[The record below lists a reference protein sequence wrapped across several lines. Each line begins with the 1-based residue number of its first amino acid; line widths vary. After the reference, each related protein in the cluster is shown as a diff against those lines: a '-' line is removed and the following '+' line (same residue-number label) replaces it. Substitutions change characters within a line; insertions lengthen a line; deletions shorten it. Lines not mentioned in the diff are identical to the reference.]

1 MDELKETQPKKKGT
15 SKSKKQNEDVVI
27 ENGDAIK
34 ETNSVEEAQKP
45 EPKVEEETSTD
56 AKVEEAKVDKN
67 EEPKVEEA
75 PADSKVEE
83 AKADKKEEPK
93 VEEAPKPEQVK
104 PDEVQKTDIEKED
117 KKEKSARK
125 SVPSTS
131 ELRKMRKFNES
142 IFRFDDGFACT
153 ATSTRI
159 AESKHKKWLD
169 GE

>member
-15 SKSKKQNEDVVI
+15 PKSKKQNEDIVI

-34 ETNSVEEAQKP
+34 ETNPVEEAQKP
-45 EPKVEEETSTD
+45 EQKVEEAPVDTDKKVEEAPVD
-56 AKVEEAKVDKN
+56 AKVEEAPN
-67 EEPKVEEA
+67 
-75 PADSKVEE
+75 
-83 AKADKKEEPK
+83 
-93 VEEAPKPEQVK
+93 PEQVK
-104 PDEVQKTDIEKED
+104 PAEVQKTDGEKED

-153 ATSTRI
+153 ATSNRI